1 MKEQDKKT
9 EVMNIEMPV
18 TLKMGDL
25 MSEEEFFQFC
35 QMNDTLEFERDS
47 QGNIIL
53 MSPTGSF
60 TGNFNSRI
68 SGYLFVWNENS
79 HLGEVFDSSTG
90 FTLPNGAVRSPD
102 VSWVKSEKWNLI
114 TESQKEQ
121 FAPVC
126 PDFVVEIRSKSDG
139 LKYLQNKMEEYIS
152 NGTQLGWLIDRFEEK
167 VYVYRITG
175 GIFIHDTLNVKL
187 SGETILPG
195 FVLDLGS
202 LIK

>member
-1 MKEQDKKT
+1 
-9 EVMNIEMPV
+9 MNIEMPV

-60 TGNFNSRI
+60 TGEFNSRI
-68 SGYLFVWNENS
+68 LIELGIWNKENYL
-79 HLGEVFDSSTG
+79 GTTFDSSTG

-102 VSWVKSEKWNLI
+102 VSWVKSEKWKLI
-114 TESQKEQ
+114 TENQKEG
-121 FAPVC
+121 FAPIC
-126 PDFVVEIRSKSDG
+126 PDFIVEIRSKSDG

-167 VYVYRITG
+167 VYVYRANGEI
-175 GIFIHDTLNVKL
+175 IIHDTLNVKL
-187 SGETILPG
+187 SGETTLPG
-195 FVLDLGS
+195 FILDLGS

>member
-1 MKEQDKKT
+1 
-9 EVMNIEMPV
+9 MNIEMPV

-25 MSEEEFFQFC
+25 MSEEEFFRFC

-79 HLGEVFDSSTG
+79 HLGEAFDSSTG

-167 VYVYRITG
+167 AYVYRSG
-175 GIFIHDTLNVKL
+175 GEIFIHDTLNVKL
-187 SGETILPG
+187 SGETTLPG